1 MESKL
6 VPEEK
11 ATKSNQ
17 CDFLVLHYR
26 QNINEYL
33 RVMKVVVLMR
43 VEFESIVFVMI
54 LTEIKNSR
62 NILSIDQLE

>member
-1 MESKL
+1 MESK
-6 VPEEK
+6 VAPEEK

-17 CDFLVLHYR
+17 CDYLMLHYR
-26 QNINEYL
+26 QNVNEYL
-33 RVMKVVVLMR
+33 RVMKVLVLMR

-54 LTEIKNSR
+54 LTKIKNSR